1 MTKSYLGGCQC
12 GRVRYTLT
20 QDPVRLY
27 ACHCTECQRQSGS
40 AFSMT
45 MLVNEDGIDVTGTL
59 KEFVRISDKGNSVKG
74 YFCPECGVRIYGK
87 PGYVEGLLSLKPG
100 TLDNTSWLEPTAA
113 LWVKS
118 SQKWIEIPE
127 YMEQLEE
134 Q

>member
-59 KEFVRISDKGNSVKG
+59 KEFVRISDKGNSVV
-74 YFCPECGVRIYGK
+74 C
-87 PGYVEGLLSLKPG
+87 L
-100 TLDNTSWLEPTAA
+100 
-113 LWVKS
+113 
-118 SQKWIEIPE
+118 
-127 YMEQLEE
+127 
-134 Q
+134 

>member
-1 MTKSYLGGCQC
+1 
-12 GRVRYTLT
+12 
-20 QDPVRLY
+20 
-27 ACHCTECQRQSGS
+27 
-40 AFSMT
+40 MT

-100 TLDNTSWLEPTAA
+100 TLDDTSWLRPTAA

-118 SQKWIEIPE
+118 SQKWIEIPKN
-127 YMEQLEE
+127 MEQLEE